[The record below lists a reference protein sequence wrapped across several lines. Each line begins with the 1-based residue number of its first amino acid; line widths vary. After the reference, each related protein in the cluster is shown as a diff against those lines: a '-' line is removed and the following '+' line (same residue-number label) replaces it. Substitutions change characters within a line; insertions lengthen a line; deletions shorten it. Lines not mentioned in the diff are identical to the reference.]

1 MDWKLLI
8 EFIYDKVIQVQ
19 LQKIENSN
27 YLSPIYPLC
36 YFTGFYSLNWK
47 MEFFF
52 YGGRLSK
59 LHCNFSFEMAI
70 RLVKN
75 GSLERNDSVTL
86 SHCLKPRIG
95 RRAIWHHNYRHR
107 KYHIF
112 LILSK
117 LACNP

>member
-52 YGGRLSK
+52 TGVGYQSCIAIFHLKWQFVWSK
-59 LHCNFSFEMAI
+59 MAPWREMI
-70 RLVKN
+70 
-75 GSLERNDSVTL
+75 L
-86 SHCLKPRIG
+86 SHSPIV
-95 RRAIWHHNYRHR
+95 
-107 KYHIF
+107 
-112 LILSK
+112 
-117 LACNP
+117 